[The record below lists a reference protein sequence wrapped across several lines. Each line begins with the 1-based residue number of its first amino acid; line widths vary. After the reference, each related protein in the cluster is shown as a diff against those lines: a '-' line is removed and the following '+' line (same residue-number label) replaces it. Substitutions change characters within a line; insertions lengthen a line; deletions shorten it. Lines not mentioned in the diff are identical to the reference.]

1 MASTYAM
8 MNRQEEARRLL
19 ADILKHPQ
27 RSETEIAGVYF
38 SLGENEEGWK
48 WLEKAYDERSFFL
61 IWLKVDPLYDN
72 IRSDPRFQAMLK
84 KIGFD

>member
-1 MASTYAM
+1 

-27 RSETEIAGVYF
+27 QIETVLAGIYF
-38 SLGENEEGWK
+38 RLGENEEGWK

-61 IWLKVDPLYDN
+61 TWLKVSPFYDN

-84 KIGFD
+84 KMGFD